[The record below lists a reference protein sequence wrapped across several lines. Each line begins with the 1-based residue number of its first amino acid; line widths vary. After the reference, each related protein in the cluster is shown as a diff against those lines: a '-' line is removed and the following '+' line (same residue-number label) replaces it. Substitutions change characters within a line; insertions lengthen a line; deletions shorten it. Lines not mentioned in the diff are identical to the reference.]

1 LVSLRLFLQI
11 TTMKQRQNVVNL
23 TFYMYL
29 FLDRGFRQATRGPDT
44 GAFHHPLFRRDKPE
58 LCVEMVCQRSRSN
71 TKVDRETTGGVSV
84 KKRRVSTLTKESLE
98 AMNQEQVTDFPS
110 TPSLTTAEVKTVTVS
125 EDSRSLRSSISGGS
139 PPVSESESTPIIL
152 QKQSSLPVMLLGGGY
167 VTNNAKLIQNA
178 IAKRNEEERMRV
190 AKVMLYNSFLQA
202 MNGEDLS

>member
-1 LVSLRLFLQI
+1 MLFLQI
-11 TTMKQRQNVVNL
+11 IAMKQRQDDVNL

-29 FLDRGFRQATRGPDT
+29 FLGRGFRQATRGPDT

-71 TKVDRETTGGVSV
+71 IKVDRETTGGLLV

-98 AMNQEQVTDFPS
+98 AMNQEQVTDFS
-110 TPSLTTAEVKTVTVS
+110 ATPSLTTAEVKTVTVS
-125 EDSRSLRSSISGGS
+125 EDSRSLRSSISRGS
-139 PPVSESESTPIIL
+139 PPVSESETTPTIF
-152 QKQSSLPVMLLGGGY
+152 QKQSPLPVMLLGGGC
-167 VTNNAKLIQNA
+167 VTNNAKLIQSA